1 MKKIMILTLCILSG
15 GAASIIGQD
24 SSQTSTTKE
33 KMACERIELD
43 IKNVTYNDALR
54 CETKDAICYMIE
66 GFSMS
71 CIPKERIN
79 PNK

>member
-1 MKKIMILTLCILSG
+1 MKKTILLTLCLTLG
-15 GAASIIGQD
+15 GAASILAQD
-24 SSQTSTTKE
+24 NTQNVNAKE

-71 CIPKERIN
+71 CIPKDRN
-79 PNK
+79 PSNK